1 MKEEAQ
7 IEQKYVNIRKVNILG
22 ITGSGKS
29 TLVSLLQESEYQSLN
44 PENPEDNVDM
54 IKQVLKANITF
65 KNGTSHFLNIVVASL
80 DEMSVSTKTLLYD
93 TDLIIVIIDITSMDS
108 FIRIKAFLESLTDIK
123 DYKIILV
130 TNKID
135 LDSNREISGFEI
147 KQFKDEGYQFYYFVP
162 DLLSKEKIKL
172 SMKCS
177 LTMKNIILFK
187 CFTSKNLYPL
197 YLIKEIQ
204 IPYINH

>member
-93 TDLIIVIIDITSMDS
+93 TDLIILIIDITSMES
-108 FIRIKAFLESLTDIK
+108 FIRIKAFLESLTDTK

-147 KQFKDEGYQFYYFVP
+147 KQFNP
-162 DLLSKEKIKL
+162 
-172 SMKCS
+172 
-177 LTMKNIILFK
+177 
-187 CFTSKNLYPL
+187 
-197 YLIKEIQ
+197 
-204 IPYINH
+204 

>member
-93 TDLIIVIIDITSMDS
+93 TDLIIVIIDITSMES

-123 DYKIILV
+123 DYKIIS
-130 TNKID
+130 
-135 LDSNREISGFEI
+135 SNNLSH
-147 KQFKDEGYQFYYFVP
+147 
-162 DLLSKEKIKL
+162 LL
-172 SMKCS
+172 
-177 LTMKNIILFK
+177 KN
-187 CFTSKNLYPL
+187 
-197 YLIKEIQ
+197 
-204 IPYINH
+204 